1 MHPYNVVLLHPFGAY
16 ATVFETWANNSCVL
30 LSLLSFD
37 LSAGEYFEI
46 LTHKHLDLNQVLW
59 FNGCEIISFNVPMKK
74 LTWTRNDC
82 EHFWLCIKIL
92 LLEIARLIPGH
103 TCKDMD
109 PLQPLLFWGMFW
121 AAACHFRFHSCL
133 SRCHRLTTDNYA
145 ESYGYHVPC
154 GAWACCPFSPR
165 GATLPQESPLE
176 LAFALAARLEEAQ
189 RGNEMEVF
197 TCEAGTWLSTFLCFQ
212 LTVAMLR
219 AQIEMMRM
227 KVCVE
232 TVVLQTLL
240 LPTHGA

>member
-1 MHPYNVVLLHPFGAY
+1 MKMSQADALLLCICYLRSVHLQEFGYLHPFA
-16 ATVFETWANNSCVL
+16 VRTWQGLNS
-30 LSLLSFD
+30 
-37 LSAGEYFEI
+37 G
-46 LTHKHLDLNQVLW
+46 LNQVLW
-59 FNGCEIISFNVPMKK
+59 FNGCEIISFNVQMKK

-109 PLQPLLFWGMFW
+109 PLQPLFFLGMFW

-133 SRCHRLTTDNYA
+133 SRRHRLTTDNYA

-154 GAWACCPFSPR
+154 GAWACCTFSPR

-219 AQIEMMRM
+219 AQIEMMWM